1 MSEQIVSSLAED
13 LLRIH
18 RVVTRALH
26 VALTSGQKF
35 AQSGFPDD
43 SMRRGFYNYVRSL
56 SILLNS
62 HHIGEDE
69 IAFPRAKERIPGIPV
84 DHLCADHKEM
94 AGILTEINQMLEKSA
109 SGVKDDEVLV
119 GLNDALGRLNNLWTD
134 HIHLEEDVFAARKL
148 REAFKDYEQADLSQ
162 AISKFSMKHNSPN
175 YLILPFILYNL
186 SEEDR
191 KKMMSSMPKVII
203 QILVSVVWKNKW
215 ESMKPFLLT

>member
-148 REAFKDYEQADLSQ
+148 REAFKDYEQADLDRT
-162 AISKFSMKHNSPN
+162 ISEFSRKHSSPN
-175 YLILPFILYNL
+175 YLLVPFILYNL

-203 QILVSVVWKNKW
+203 PVMVNVIWKNKW
-215 ESMKPFLLT
+215 ESMKPFLLA